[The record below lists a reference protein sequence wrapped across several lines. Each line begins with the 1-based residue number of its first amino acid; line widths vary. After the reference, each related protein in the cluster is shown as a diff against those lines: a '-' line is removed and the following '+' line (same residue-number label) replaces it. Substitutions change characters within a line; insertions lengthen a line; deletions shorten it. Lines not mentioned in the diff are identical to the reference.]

1 MPDGSLA
8 KSLIVTAPIVAAVVI
23 SLSFG
28 VSAAVNP
35 KPTAT
40 FMPST
45 TISRPPT
52 TTAKPPPTTPVPT
65 SLVPTTTR

>member
-28 VSAAVNP
+28 VNAAVNP

-40 FMPST
+40 FVPST
-45 TISRPPT
+45 TTTHPAATTTHPPT
-52 TTAKPPPTTPVPT
+52 TIK
-65 SLVPTTTR
+65 

>member
-8 KSLIVTAPIVAAVVI
+8 KSLIITAPIVVAVVV

-28 VSAAVNP
+28 VNTAINP

-40 FMPST
+40 FVPST
-45 TISRPPT
+45 TTTHPPT
-52 TTAKPPPTTPVPT
+52 TTAA
-65 SLVPTTTR
+65 PTTTH